1 MTTILE
7 RISRITKEDLPD
19 DLNFDISNK
28 LKTLL
33 NITFNEGFPDMED
46 LNCIELVEVFIYQN
60 NEQVD
65 ISYCFKFGVALIS
78 FHRDL
83 GMLKVLFLC
92 NQNIKDLYNSD
103 VNYEVFVDD
112 NLNFQSF
119 SFWRLFEFSASFNSK
134 YNNKYTSSWS
144 NLLFDIKMDKTLNVS
159 KNFLYGNEESYAI
172 SPDDKKNL
180 FDYGL
185 NPVFYLSSRHFD
197 ELLLKFLRHCRLN
210 TRNFYVVFP
219 HYPDHICC
227 MQSHS
232 KIVDFLN
239 IFCDEYRDNLTIL
252 EYNILL
258 LDMQGI

>member
-1 MTTILE
+1 MTTLLD
-7 RISRITKEDLPD
+7 RISEIEKEQLPD
-19 DLNFDISNK
+19 DLDFDISSK

-33 NITFNEGFPDMED
+33 NITFNEDLSDPDD

-65 ISYCFKFGVALIS
+65 ISYFFKFGVALIS

-92 NQNIKDLYNSD
+92 HQNSHDLYNSD

-119 SFWRLFEFSASFNSK
+119 AFWRLFEFSKEFK
-134 YNNKYTSSWS
+134 DNNNYTSSWS
-144 NLLFDIKMDKTLNVS
+144 NLLFDIKMDRFLNVS
-159 KNFLYGNEESYAI
+159 KNLLYRNEEMYTI
-172 SPDDKKNL
+172 SADDKKNL

-197 ELLLKFLRHCRLN
+197 DLLLKFLKYCMKN
-210 TRNFYVVFP
+210 TQHFYSIFP
-219 HYPDHICC
+219 HYPNHICC
-227 MQSHS
+227 MESLS
-232 KIVDFLN
+232 KTVEFLN
-239 IFCDEYRDNLTIL
+239 IFCNEYKDNLTIL